1 MCTEGLGGEQV
12 QKDAAA
18 MIQAQI
24 YREWGVAIVKGRAEC
39 LLALLECTVPN
50 ASPRSKVACGKSR
63 DKLIERANVAHCS
76 GGVAEAVLLRRRY
89 AVMKEAA
96 RARRR

>member
-1 MCTEGLGGEQV
+1 
-12 QKDAAA
+12 

-76 GGVAEAVLLRRRY
+76 GGGAEAVLLRRRY

>member
-1 MCTEGLGGEQV
+1 MERLA
-12 QKDAAA
+12 K
-18 MIQAQI
+18 
-24 YREWGVAIVKGRAEC
+24 C
-39 LLALLECTVPN
+39 LLPFNFGSTLGAARPRRALYRIDRALEP
-50 ASPRSKVACGKSR
+50 ASTFITLVTARFKVACGKSR

-76 GGVAEAVLLRRRY
+76 RGFAEAVQLRRRY

>member
-1 MCTEGLGGEQV
+1 
-12 QKDAAA
+12 
-18 MIQAQI
+18 MIAWSRRDCLKYLTMRNAHKSTGSASFASTWMQAS
-24 YREWGVAIVKGRAEC
+24 V
-39 LLALLECTVPN
+39 LLT
-50 ASPRSKVACGKSR
+50 ASISSRDACGKSR

-76 GGVAEAVLLRRRY
+76 GGVAEAVQLRRRY

>member
-1 MCTEGLGGEQV
+1 MY
-12 QKDAAA
+12 
-18 MIQAQI
+18 
-24 YREWGVAIVKGRAEC
+24 YRAVAS
-39 LLALLECTVPN
+39 ALPD
-50 ASPRSKVACGKSR
+50 ASPRSVACGKSR

-76 GGVAEAVLLRRRY
+76 GGVAEAVQLRRRY

>member
-1 MCTEGLGGEQV
+1 MPYVASVFLTAKEQ
-12 QKDAAA
+12 
-18 MIQAQI
+18 
-24 YREWGVAIVKGRAEC
+24 W
-39 LLALLECTVPN
+39 
-50 ASPRSKVACGKSR
+50 SR